1 MKSLSRTVATA
12 GRVLS
17 QIKNDPRTVI
27 LILAVPSLLIGLLSW
42 TFNNQMVFNQIGPS
56 MLGLFPFTIM
66 FVITSITTLVER
78 RSGTLERFL
87 TFPLRRQEFIFGYA
101 LAFGVLATLQALVTL
116 GFCIWVLDMEIAGE
130 TWLLGIVAIVNGLLG
145 MALGLMASAFAK
157 TEFQVMQ
164 LMPAFI
170 FPQMLIGGIIVPF
183 SQMPDVLQT
192 VADALPLTHAVRA
205 LNEIATSS
213 VTSDVVWIELGI
225 VGAFALAALLLG
237 ALTLRRRTP

>member
-1 MKSLSRTVATA
+1 MKSLTRTFSTA
-12 GRVLS
+12 GRVLA
-17 QIKNDPRTVI
+17 QIKNDPRTVV
-27 LILAVPSLLIGLLSW
+27 LILVVPSLLIGLLSW
-42 TFNNQMVFNQIGPS
+42 TFNNEIISNQVGPS

-101 LAFGVLATLQALVTL
+101 IAFGLLATLQALVTL
-116 GFCIWVLDMEIAGE
+116 SFCIWVVGMEIAGD
-130 TWLLGIVAIVNGLLG
+130 TWLLAIVAIINGLLG

-183 SQMPDVLQT
+183 AQMPDVLQAI
-192 VADALPLTHAVRA
+192 ADVLPLTHAVRA
-205 LNEIATSS
+205 LNELATSS
-213 VTSDVVWIELGI
+213 GTADVVWQEIAI
-225 VGAFALAALLLG
+225 VALFALGGLVLG
-237 ALTLRRRTP
+237 AITLRRKTP

>member
-1 MKSLSRTVATA
+1 
-12 GRVLS
+12 
-17 QIKNDPRTVI
+17 
-27 LILAVPSLLIGLLSW
+27 
-42 TFNNQMVFNQIGPS
+42 

>member
-1 MKSLSRTVATA
+1 
-12 GRVLS
+12 
-17 QIKNDPRTVI
+17 
-27 LILAVPSLLIGLLSW
+27 
-42 TFNNQMVFNQIGPS
+42 
-56 MLGLFPFTIM
+56 
-66 FVITSITTLVER
+66 
-78 RSGTLERFL
+78 
-87 TFPLRRQEFIFGYA
+87 
-101 LAFGVLATLQALVTL
+101 
-116 GFCIWVLDMEIAGE
+116 
-130 TWLLGIVAIVNGLLG
+130 
-145 MALGLMASAFAK
+145 
-157 TEFQVMQ
+157 MQ
-164 LMPAFI
+164 LMTAFI